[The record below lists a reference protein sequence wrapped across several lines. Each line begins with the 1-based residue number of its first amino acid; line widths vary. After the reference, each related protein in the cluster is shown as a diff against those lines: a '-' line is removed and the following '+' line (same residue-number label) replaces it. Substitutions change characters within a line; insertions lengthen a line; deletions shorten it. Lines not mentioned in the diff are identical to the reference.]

1 VLACENASLLH
12 VGRFG
17 DKAAQ
22 EQTAKAA
29 KTKGDSTPSKPSTSK
44 PLIDNSMRIPPALKG
59 TNVASA
65 STPSPTNQ
73 KVNNNLKGTM
83 TTEDK
88 EVAVDPS
95 NPDKKLRISDN
106 LDSK

>member
-1 VLACENASLLH
+1 MLHCCTSVASVIRQLKNRPPRQPKRR
-12 VGRFG
+12 V
-17 DKAAQ
+17 
-22 EQTAKAA
+22 
-29 KTKGDSTPSKPSTSK
+29 
-44 PLIDNSMRIPPALKG
+44 PPALKG

-95 NPDKKLRISDN
+95 NPDKKLWISDN